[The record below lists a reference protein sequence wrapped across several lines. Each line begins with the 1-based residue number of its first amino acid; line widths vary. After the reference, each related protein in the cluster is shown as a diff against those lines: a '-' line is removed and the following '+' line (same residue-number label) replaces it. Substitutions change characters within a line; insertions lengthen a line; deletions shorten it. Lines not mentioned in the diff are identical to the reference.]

1 MGPRAGLDRGGKY
14 RPPPGFDPQTI
25 QPVASRYTDY
35 TTWPTINDVT
45 HMQIYSNPVVVTL
58 KFNFGFLFNVIYY
71 NAIAMTFPYGIA
83 IF

>member
-1 MGPRAGLDRGGKY
+1 
-14 RPPPGFDPQTI
+14 
-25 QPVASRYTDY
+25 
-35 TTWPTINDVT
+35 
-45 HMQIYSNPVVVTL
+45 MQIYSNPVVVTL